1 MPIYEFYCADC
12 HVVFSFLS
20 RSVDTRKRPDC
31 PKCGRKGLDR
41 RPSAFAALR
50 GVPEPAAAGPDAE
63 GDDRLERAMMS
74 LAEDPA
80 ALAALDGNDPKAA
93 ASLMRRLYESAGLP
107 TTGAVEEAIRRMEA
121 GEDPEA
127 VEAELGDALDEDP
140 LLGAGPPEETERAR
154 RRFLPPRRDP
164 ELYEL

>member
-20 RSVDTRKRPDC
+20 RTVDTKKRPDC
-31 PKCGRKGLDR
+31 PECGRKGLDR

-50 GVPEPAAAGPDAE
+50 GVPEPTAGAPDAE

-80 ALAALDGNDPKAA
+80 ALAALDGDDPKAA

-107 TTGAVEEAIRRMEA
+107 MTGAIEEAIRRMEA
-121 GEDPEA
+121 GEDPES
-127 VEAELGDALDEDP
+127 VEAELGSALDEDP
-140 LLGAGPPEETERAR
+140 LLGTASQEEKGQAR
-154 RRFLPPRRDP
+154 RRLLPPRRDP